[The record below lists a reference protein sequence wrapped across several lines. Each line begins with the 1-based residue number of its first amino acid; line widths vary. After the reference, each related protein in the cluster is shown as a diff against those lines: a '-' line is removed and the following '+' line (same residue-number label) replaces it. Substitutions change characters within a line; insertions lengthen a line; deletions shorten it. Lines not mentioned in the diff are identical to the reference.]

1 MIYSVLKTMRSV
13 FPQVYLIATADPASD
28 ELQNFIFVGHNA
40 DSRIDLQQAAAFKF
54 DYPVLNRVAGLELR
68 PAEDMVDSAFLL
80 TDDFAP
86 VEYYAVNVI
95 RKYDA
100 ASRKVN

>member
-1 MIYSVLKTMRSV
+1 
-13 FPQVYLIATADPASD
+13 
-28 ELQNFIFVGHNA
+28 
-40 DSRIDLQQAAAFKF
+40 
-54 DYPVLNRVAGLELR
+54 VAGQELR
-68 PAEDMVDSAFLL
+68 PAEALVDSAFLL

-86 VEYYAVNVI
+86 VEYYAADVI